1 LDGRLASIDALLTD
15 PRARLER
22 LPRPSPRSLAV
33 TPLRALAIDSA
44 AADVASLAAAAP
56 TVGVDGLVRVI
67 KRALP
72 AGLARAEC
80 PASVEPLAWAAID
93 TRAQRLVLPAP

>member
-1 LDGRLASIDALLTD
+1 MAALLA
-15 PRARLER
+15 RCNARLR
-22 LPRPSPRSLAV
+22 WISTSTRPPAPPTPRSLAV